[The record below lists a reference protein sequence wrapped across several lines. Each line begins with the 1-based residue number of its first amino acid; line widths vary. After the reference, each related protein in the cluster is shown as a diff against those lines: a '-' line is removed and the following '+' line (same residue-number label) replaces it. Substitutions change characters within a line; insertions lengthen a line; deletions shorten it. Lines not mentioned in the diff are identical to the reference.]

1 MRSRVEELPAALS
14 RGLKNSYW
22 VSGDEPLLVAEA
34 CDAIRARARAEQYLD
49 RQVFFVEK
57 GFDWDLLRGAAQSLS
72 LFAERRMFELRM
84 PTGKPDRGADY
95 LTGIIENPPPDTVLL
110 VITAK
115 LDKKTGD
122 AAWARAMERTGVCV
136 PISSVEADA
145 LPAWL
150 RERANKSNLRLEPDA
165 AQLIAARAEGNLL
178 AAAQEIDK
186 LALLANDGRIDIETV
201 RQSVGESAR
210 YDVFDLATA
219 ASRGQAARALLVL
232 DGLKSEGI
240 EPTLILWALSRE
252 LRGLWQAV
260 ERERLR
266 SNERGSAWNQA
277 SPPNPEAL
285 SRVRHLPLAQLLR
298 EASSVDRIVKGQ
310 LRGDPWTALRALT
323 AGFAGALHQSMLSGR
338 VA

>member
-122 AAWARAMERTGVCV
+122 AAWARAMERTGVC
-136 PISSVEADA
+136 
-145 LPAWL
+145 
-150 RERANKSNLRLEPDA
+150 A
-165 AQLIAARAEGNLL
+165 AGVAAR
-178 AAAQEIDK
+178 
-186 LALLANDGRIDIETV
+186 T
-201 RQSVGESAR
+201 
-210 YDVFDLATA
+210 
-219 ASRGQAARALLVL
+219 GQ
-232 DGLKSEGI
+232 
-240 EPTLILWALSRE
+240 
-252 LRGLWQAV
+252 
-260 ERERLR
+260 
-266 SNERGSAWNQA
+266 
-277 SPPNPEAL
+277 
-285 SRVRHLPLAQLLR
+285 
-298 EASSVDRIVKGQ
+298 
-310 LRGDPWTALRALT
+310 
-323 AGFAGALHQSMLSGR
+323 
-338 VA
+338 